1 MKLTP
6 VVLYTDQ
13 KQQLGMGNGASTLGG
28 ALPPAPP
35 PRPGSTLMNHSAALL
50 ARSFTQDGA
59 DVDIPKFLVAGSA
72 FLAFVTSLGMFAKVA
87 SGAIKDNLM
96 MIKAP
101 MDKNT
106 DDSAGSST
114 SSMRSLLLNE
124 LSNRL
129 HENNTLKPNSAA
141 FGLYWIIRALR
152 FWEFVCNERAR
163 LAVAADAPRLKD
175 TLDLAYETALT
186 GHSANPYDRSQEAD
200 LSHAAFKASLALAPE
215 WDALLPKLLTAG
227 GTDDE
232 FVAEV
237 EKFSPLMSK
246 SVQQLTD
253 LFEEHFAGW
262 RPGSKE

>member
-1 MKLTP
+1 
-6 VVLYTDQ
+6 
-13 KQQLGMGNGASTLGG
+13 
-28 ALPPAPP
+28 
-35 PRPGSTLMNHSAALL
+35 
-50 ARSFTQDGA
+50 
-59 DVDIPKFLVAGSA
+59 
-72 FLAFVTSLGMFAKVA
+72 
-87 SGAIKDNLM
+87 M
-96 MIKAP
+96 MIKAA

-114 SSMRSLLLNE
+114 SSMHTLLLNE
-124 LSNRL
+124 RSNGL

-141 FGLYWIIRALR
+141 YGLYWIIRALR

-163 LAVAADAPRLKD
+163 LAGAADAPRLQD

-186 GHSANPYDRSQEAD
+186 GHSANPYGRSQEAD

-215 WDALLPKLLTAG
+215 WDALLLKLLPAG

-246 SVQQLTD
+246 SAQQLTD

-262 RPGSKE
+262 QPASKE